1 MKGGRPASMCPTAL
15 MPTRDRRW
23 NAHVSVMLTMATV
36 IGPSAPTTFS
46 FLHAQLLVRQCPQE
60 AL

>member
-1 MKGGRPASMCPTAL
+1 MCPTAL
-15 MPTRDRRW
+15 MPSRDRRW

-46 FLHAQLLVRQCPQE
+46 FLHAQLFVSQGH
-60 AL
+60 